1 MIKVLIVNSTLE
13 RSGLSNVVY
22 YLAKFIN
29 KDHFELHLLTLSPE
43 PNNSMWADFE
53 ALGVKLHTLK
63 CSRLQS
69 VLNIGSKLK
78 NKVKEIA
85 PNLIHTHSF
94 RGTFLA
100 GKFLANY
107 KRMVTVHGVLHDNH
121 TVIYGKFLGG
131 FFANKELKSFKQAQ
145 ARTVVSAYLKD
156 TYNKYGEISVIPN
169 AVPPDIFFKATD
181 TDVKLL
187 REKMNIP
194 LFAKVYIVA
203 GDLIPRKDPILVIKA
218 FVNAQVSDAVLIVL
232 GKGPLMAEC
241 KKVANDQVMFLG
253 QVPNVADYYKMA
265 DFLISASVSE
275 GQGLSVL
282 EAAMCGLTCLVSNL
296 PPHQEI
302 FAKSPHQARF
312 FKLRDELALTKLI
325 RDESVVANKQ
335 GSYFSITDMVNQ
347 YQNGYLRLVAE

>member
-100 GKFLANY
+100 GKFLANQ
-107 KRMVTVHGVLHDNH
+107 TLVL
-121 TVIYGKFLGG
+121 FL
-131 FFANKELKSFKQAQ
+131 
-145 ARTVVSAYLKD
+145 
-156 TYNKYGEISVIPN
+156 
-169 AVPPDIFFKATD
+169 
-181 TDVKLL
+181 
-187 REKMNIP
+187 
-194 LFAKVYIVA
+194 
-203 GDLIPRKDPILVIKA
+203 
-218 FVNAQVSDAVLIVL
+218 
-232 GKGPLMAEC
+232 
-241 KKVANDQVMFLG
+241 
-253 QVPNVADYYKMA
+253 
-265 DFLISASVSE
+265 
-275 GQGLSVL
+275 
-282 EAAMCGLTCLVSNL
+282 
-296 PPHQEI
+296 
-302 FAKSPHQARF
+302 
-312 FKLRDELALTKLI
+312 
-325 RDESVVANKQ
+325 
-335 GSYFSITDMVNQ
+335 
-347 YQNGYLRLVAE
+347 